1 MTVRMTVFLARGIVA
16 LVLARL
22 RPLETKNRFAF
33 FHEIEAITGDGFE
46 ISRVGLEQ
54 GHFAGLMSE
63 QDLLLVHLR
72 LQMVDLG
79 AALRQLLVRWNKQT
93 HDHEPECEDE

>member
-16 LVLARL
+16 SCLCL
-22 RPLETKNRFAF
+22 RRLETKNRFAF

-46 ISRVGLEQ
+46 ISRIGLEQ

-93 HDHEPECEDE
+93 HNHEPECDDE